1 MWAVAMG
8 GEGQNPVR
16 LAATV
21 SYVEARI
28 IAECITK
35 SRISERRAL
44 RSFVSC
50 KLYENGQVLR

>member
-1 MWAVAMG
+1 MWAVG

-28 IAECITK
+28 IVECITK
-35 SRISERRAL
+35 DCILSERRAL